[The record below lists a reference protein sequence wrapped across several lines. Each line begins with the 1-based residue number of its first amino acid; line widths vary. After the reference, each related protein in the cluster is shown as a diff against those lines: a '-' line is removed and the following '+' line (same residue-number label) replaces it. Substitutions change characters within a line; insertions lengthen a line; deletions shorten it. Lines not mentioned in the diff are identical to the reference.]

1 MLIELVMIV
10 SRWNLWR
17 LRAISSVVV
26 PESSRIVSFSS
37 ISVAA
42 TRPIACFSR
51 VLKNR
56 LLWIGVSSLL
66 SASVLGR
73 PIAPPRVRISRFR
86 SSSALRSLRIVT
98 SDTPNSRWSSS
109 TEIADWLF
117 SRCRIID
124 LLPFVVFSVLSIV
137 LPGVRLG

>member
-42 TRPIACFSR
+42 TRADRLFFARVEKPLVVDRR
-51 VLKNR
+51 VL
-56 LLWIGVSSLL
+56 LALGLGVGEADR
-66 SASVLGR
+66 SAAG
-73 PIAPPRVRISRFR
+73 
-86 SSSALRSLRIVT
+86 
-98 SDTPNSRWSSS
+98 PNQQ
-109 TEIADWLF
+109 I
-117 SRCRIID
+117 
-124 LLPFVVFSVLSIV
+124 PFVECVEVFADRNFRYAEFPVEFFDRDR
-137 LPGVRLG
+137 RLAFQSLQNH

>member
-56 LLWIGVSSLL
+56 LLWIGRVLL
-66 SASVLGR
+66 ALGLGVGEADRSAAG
-73 PIAPPRVRISRFR
+73 
-86 SSSALRSLRIVT
+86 
-98 SDTPNSRWSSS
+98 PNQQ
-109 TEIADWLF
+109 I
-117 SRCRIID
+117 
-124 LLPFVVFSVLSIV
+124 PFVECVEVFADRNFRYAEFPVEFFDRDR
-137 LPGVRLG
+137 RLAFQSLQNH

>member
-73 PIAPPRVRISRFR
+73 PIA
-86 SSSALRSLRIVT
+86 AG
-98 SDTPNSRWSSS
+98 PNQQV
-109 TEIADWLF
+109 
-117 SRCRIID
+117 
-124 LLPFVVFSVLSIV
+124 PFVECVKVFADRNFRYAEFPVEFFDRDR
-137 LPGVRLG
+137 RLAFQSLQNH

>member
-56 LLWIGVSSLL
+56 LLWIGVSSLR
-66 SASVLGR
+66 SAAG
-73 PIAPPRVRISRFR
+73 
-86 SSSALRSLRIVT
+86 
-98 SDTPNSRWSSS
+98 PNQQV
-109 TEIADWLF
+109 
-117 SRCRIID
+117 
-124 LLPFVVFSVLSIV
+124 PFVECVEVFADRNFRYAEFPVEFFDRDR
-137 LPGVRLG
+137 RLAFQSLQNH